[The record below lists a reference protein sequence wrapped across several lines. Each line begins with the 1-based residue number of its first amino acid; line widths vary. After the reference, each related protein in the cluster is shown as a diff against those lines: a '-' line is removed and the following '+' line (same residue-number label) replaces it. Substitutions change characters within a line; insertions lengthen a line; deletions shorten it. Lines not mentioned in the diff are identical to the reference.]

1 MSLARATS
9 RWSYRALHAHAC
21 GMSLPAVVV
30 HERHRGG
37 NSTPLDIPVADR
49 SGPVTKIQ
57 RRIGVAVYLLPTGWT
72 APHALAESEVSQIAT
87 AAVMGLGG
95 GEPAV
100 GHHKP
105 PSRPARFVGQGGADP
120 AEACL
125 VHTASERPPP
135 HATGHRG
142 NVEVFDDDGPV
153 ASGKAGGEDMDGLAA
168 QVGRSPVQGRQ
179 LGFRLAVSSGSD
191 DAARCLPGNPTA
203 LPLHSYPGR
212 GMGDP
217 LDAVV
222 GMGDRRPLGA
232 DAEVDPAA
240 AMRLAWVAGSVR
252 DNRGHRHEE
261 AAALLAEGHRQHPGP
276 PLCEQPYK
284 PPSVLLTAEL
294 ADDGEGEVTPVG
306 FQPQRAAVEPDP
318 AAVAV
323 AGLEP
328 REPDR
333 RTRSLA
339 LLGRGPG
346 IEGGYQICDP
356 AGVGV
361 LGAGR
366 PPWGDLALTLVPGL

>member
-37 NSTPLDIPVADR
+37 NSTPLDIPVAAR
-49 SGPVTKIQ
+49 SGPVTEIQ

-179 LGFRLAVSSGSD
+179 LGFAWRCPRDPTMRRDACRATRRRCRCTAIQGAGWVTRSMLSSAWAIAAHSAPMPRSIPQRPCGS
-191 DAARCLPGNPTA
+191 RGLPGACATIVA
-203 LPLHSYPGR
+203 T
-212 GMGDP
+212 DTK
-217 LDAVV
+217 
-222 GMGDRRPLGA
+222 RRPLCSLRVIDSTRA
-232 DAEVDPAA
+232 RPFVSS
-240 AMRLAWVAGSVR
+240 RTSRRVFS
-252 DNRGHRHEE
+252 
-261 AAALLAEGHRQHPGP
+261 LL
-276 PLCEQPYK
+276 
-284 PPSVLLTAEL
+284 
-294 ADDGEGEVTPVG
+294 
-306 FQPQRAAVEPDP
+306 
-318 AAVAV
+318 
-323 AGLEP
+323 
-328 REPDR
+328 
-333 RTRSLA
+333 RSLPMT
-339 LLGRGPG
+339 GR
-346 IEGGYQICDP
+346 
-356 AGVGV
+356 V
-361 LGAGR
+361 R
-366 PPWGDLALTLVPGL
+366 